1 MTERRID
8 AEYVLTLAQAVQEV
22 ALTPEEAG
30 RMAALQQRFN
40 DAVLGQRHRVAV
52 EAEPAD
58 FARVLHQ
65 GRDDWP

>member
-1 MTERRID
+1 MSERRID
-8 AEYVLTLAQAVQEV
+8 AEYVRTLAEAVQEV

-40 DAVLGQRHRVAV
+40 EAVLAQRGRLPI